1 MTKIAAL
8 AYGALC
14 LGFLINGY
22 LSGTMHFFGS
32 IAFNG
37 AADRQSN
44 PVWFWAYGV
53 FNVLS
58 VALCA
63 WLLMT

>member
-1 MTKIAAL
+1 
-8 AYGALC
+8 
-14 LGFLINGY
+14 
-22 LSGTMHFFGS
+22 MHFFGS